1 MLRVLPCLD
10 VIHRIHKFNLDAGGK
25 LKAGSHKSKGGGVS
39 RSLAT
44 AAVVSDPFP
53 ISVLDFLA
61 VLVQKYKY

>member
-25 LKAGSHKSKGGGVS
+25 LTAGSNKSKGGMS
-39 RSLAT
+39 RSL

-53 ISVLDFLA
+53 ISVLDLLA